1 MIVRMSPGVMV
12 VVAYSDDEDCGD
24 LLMASKGMDFVGYF
38 CMCLNRIGL
47 TPTRRVMKV
56 VMLANNVECKDVGI
70 GIIKVKIFDET
81 MKTLDKVRHVPE
93 LGRNLIS
100 LAQLGSLDYVYSTK

>member
-1 MIVRMSPGVMV
+1 MV
-12 VVAYSDDEDCGD
+12 VAAYSDDEDCGD
-24 LLMASKGMDFVGYF
+24 LLMACKDMDFVGYF